1 MTRRIHRQD
10 PAALRLELLRLIED
24 FDAILQSPDLRER
37 VLGLVPAVHV
47 IRDLGVSLMPASE
60 VSSARDRILDYLRRY
75 PETVIAGDE
84 LAVVSGISEYARRI
98 RELRV
103 EAGWPIYSGTTA
115 RQMFEEDGL
124 NFEAPPLELPFDA
137 GGMKSDD
144 YVLVGAQ
151 DIEAAYRWRVAN
163 DVRKKRGLSMRDRL
177 LEYLR
182 LNVGKPV
189 TGEELRYVAKEQS
202 WPRRTRELR
211 TEGGWPVATRSS
223 GRPDLPIGVY
233 VLEADRQSEPH
244 DRHIADTVRVQV
256 LERDSFAC
264 RYCGWSAERRE
275 PGDPRALLELHHVHF
290 HVSGGENEARNL
302 VTLCN
307 VHHDDV
313 HRLSL
318 DTRSLFESWLE
329 GQEGAVNEN

>member
-1 MTRRIHRQD
+1 VTRRTRRKD
-10 PAALRLELLRLIED
+10 PSALRLELLRLIED
-24 FDAILQSPDLRER
+24 FDAILRSGDLRER
-37 VLGLVPAVHV
+37 VLGLVPAVHA
-47 IRDLGVSLMPASE
+47 IRDLGVALMPASDAD
-60 VSSARDRILDYLRRY
+60 SARDRVLEYLRRY
-75 PETVIAGDE
+75 PEIVIAGDE

-115 RQMFEEDGL
+115 RQMFEVDGSSSA
-124 NFEAPPLELPFDA
+124 APPPLLPFDP

-144 YVLVGAQ
+144 YVLVGEQ

-163 DVRKKRGLSMRDRL
+163 DVRKKRDLSMRDRL

-244 DRHIADTVRVQV
+244 DRHIADSVRVQV

-264 RYCGWSAERRE
+264 RYCGWTAARRN
-275 PGDPRALLELHHVHF
+275 PGDPRALLELHHVRYHA
-290 HVSGGENEARNL
+290 SGK
-302 VTLCN
+302 
-307 VHHDDV
+307 
-313 HRLSL
+313 LSR
-318 DTRSLFESWLE
+318 T
-329 GQEGAVNEN
+329 